1 MSFKDGV
8 GVEISYVFR
17 PSKSSK
23 SSKELAA
30 AADVEVTW
38 AAELEVNADCDLHKT

>member
-1 MSFKDGV
+1 MGV
-8 GVEISYVFR
+8 DVSYVLR

-23 SSKELAA
+23 SSKELPA

-38 AAELEVNADCDLHKT
+38 AVELEVNADCDLHKT